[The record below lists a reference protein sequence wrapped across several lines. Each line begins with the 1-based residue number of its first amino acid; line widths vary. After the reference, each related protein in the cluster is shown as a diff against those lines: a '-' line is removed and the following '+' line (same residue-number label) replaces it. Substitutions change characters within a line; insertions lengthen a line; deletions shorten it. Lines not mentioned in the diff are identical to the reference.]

1 MNLPNLR
8 FQLPL
13 WLRISS
19 SLFGSRLEESGLEL
33 EQSLRVNKKIGLIK
47 RALLN
52 KALSPCISNSAESSG
67 LERVLSPCISNS
79 AELSRIIES
88 LYIKLKRALFKTL
101 SPCISNSAESSGIG
115 CGKSSE
121 SLYIKLRRTF
131 LSTIEPVSGGN
142 PLITVRCGSLPNLGL
157 RASGIALLLLHSCAC
172 THSYL
177 LGESQ
182 SGSFSTERNSSS
194 EKFFN
199 TILSPAT
206 TTTSALVPVSL

>member
-1 MNLPNLR
+1 MNLLNLR

-13 WLRISS
+13 WLRIFFH
-19 SLFGSRLEESGLEL
+19 SLWVEVGGTQIGTCAEL
-33 EQSLRVNKKIGLIK
+33 ESQQEDWIK

-157 RASGIALLLLHSCAC
+157 RASGIALLLLHSCSC
-172 THSYL
+172 TLSYL
-177 LGESQ
+177 LDESQ
-182 SGSFSTERNSSS
+182 SGSSSMKRNSSPS
-194 EKFFN
+194 EKFYN
-199 TILSPAT
+199 TTLLPAT
-206 TTTSALVPVSL
+206 TTTSALVPLSL

>member
-1 MNLPNLR
+1 M
-8 FQLPL
+8 
-13 WLRISS
+13 
-19 SLFGSRLEESGLEL
+19 
-33 EQSLRVNKKIGLIK
+33 QSLRINKKSGLIK

-157 RASGIALLLLHSCAC
+157 RASGIALLLLLSCAC
-172 THSYL
+172 THNYL
-177 LGESQ
+177 LDESL
-182 SGSFSTERNSSS
+182 SGSLQHNFITRHFNCLCIGSSLSLASISS
-194 EKFFN
+194 EFYERS
-199 TILSPAT
+199 LQ
-206 TTTSALVPVSL
+206 SADQN